1 MSEQKISNTL
11 NSFKKT
17 NLYFQNFQFRI
28 LLKITK
34 QKLFSKQIT
43 QHISISKISLKNFQK
58 FILNQKQTHTQVLS
72 ELYKSLNNIQVIF
85 KNILFIFL
93 NQMKKRITQT
103 YFSKF

>member
-1 MSEQKISNTL
+1 M

-34 QKLFSKQIT
+34 QKLFSKQIA

-58 FILNQKQTHTQVLS
+58 FILNQKQRHTQVLS

-85 KNILFIFL
+85 KKNLFIFL
-93 NQMKKRITQT
+93 NQMKKRKNYTNI
-103 YFSKF
+103 FF

>member
-1 MSEQKISNTL
+1 M

-34 QKLFSKQIT
+34 QKLFSKQIA
-43 QHISISKISLKNFQK
+43 QHISISKISLKNVQT
-58 FILNQKQTHTQVLS
+58 FILNQKQRHTQVLS

-85 KNILFIFL
+85 KKNLFILL
-93 NQMKKRITQT
+93 NHMKKRKNYTNI
-103 YFSKF
+103 FF

>member
-1 MSEQKISNTL
+1 M

-34 QKLFSKQIT
+34 QKLFSKQIA

-58 FILNQKQTHTQVLS
+58 FILNQKQRHTQVLS

-85 KNILFIFL
+85 KKNLFIFL
-93 NQMKKRITQT
+93 NHMKKRKNYTNI
-103 YFSKF
+103 FF